1 MNNINDDSTIQRVV
15 REYFNP
21 EKIISIN
28 KFGSG
33 LINDTFIV
41 EFAEIKYI
49 LQKINDYVFQSP
61 IGVMYNIELITEH
74 IRNRVIYEGENYR
87 NATLTLV
94 KSKLNKNFVIVDD
107 EYWRCYTWIDG
118 KTYDSTTDPEI
129 FYEAGKAV
137 GRFQRLLE
145 GFHTRFLTDNIKNFH
160 NTPYRYE
167 TFRDV
172 VKIDDVNRV
181 ALCQNEIEFINK
193 RSKLMS
199 IITDALHEKRIPRRV
214 VHNDTKL
221 NNIIFSKDGKTAL
234 CLIDLDTAMKGSLV
248 YDYGDALRLGA
259 STAAEDEVD
268 LSKVFINFDLVRSFT
283 KGFLE
288 TMKGVIEKEEIK
300 LLLTGYYTMTLEL
313 GMRFLTDY
321 LDGDQYFALS
331 TYQKRNR
338 PNINLERARNQLKLV
353 EEIEKNYEL
362 LNQIILE
369 TLKELE
375 YEDIEDLYE

>member
-1 MNNINDDSTIQRVV
+1 MKTLTEDQNILKVV
-15 REYFNP
+15 KEYFNP
-21 EKIISIN
+21 AKVLNI
-28 KFGSG
+28 KRFGSG
-33 LINDTFIV
+33 HINDTYIV
-41 EFAEIKYI
+41 EFKEIKYI

-61 IGVMYNIELITEH
+61 IGVMYNVELITEY

-94 KSKLNKNFVIVDD
+94 RSKLNQNFVIVND

-118 KTYDSTTDPEI
+118 KTYETTSDPEV

-137 GRFQRLLE
+137 GKFQHLLE
-145 GFHTRFLTDNIKNFH
+145 GFHTRCLTDNIKNFH

-172 VKIDDVNRV
+172 VKIDDLDRANE
-181 ALCQNEIEFINK
+181 CKKEIEFIKK
-193 RSKLMS
+193 RASKMS
-199 IITDALHEKRIPRRV
+199 VITDALAEKRIPRRV

-221 NNIIFSKDGKTAL
+221 NNIIFSKDSKEAL

-268 LSKVFINFDLVRSFT
+268 LSKVNINMDLVRAFT

-288 TMKGVIEKEEIK
+288 TIKEVIEKEEVK
-300 LLLTGYYTMTLEL
+300 LLIPGYYIMTLEL

-321 LDGDQYFALS
+321 LDGDQYFALNN
-331 TYQKRNR
+331 YQKRTR
-338 PNINLERARNQLKLV
+338 PKINLERARNQLKLV
-353 EEIEKNYEL
+353 EEIEKHYDEL
-362 LNQIILE
+362 ENIIKE
-369 TLKELE
+369 TLNELG
-375 YEDIEDLYE
+375 YEI

>member
-1 MNNINDDSTIQRVV
+1 MNYINDDSTIQRVV

-21 EKIISIN
+21 DKIISIN

-181 ALCQNEIEFINK
+181 EFCQNEIEFINK

-353 EEIEKNYEL
+353 EEIEKNYDL

-375 YEDIEDLYE
+375 YEDIEDFYE